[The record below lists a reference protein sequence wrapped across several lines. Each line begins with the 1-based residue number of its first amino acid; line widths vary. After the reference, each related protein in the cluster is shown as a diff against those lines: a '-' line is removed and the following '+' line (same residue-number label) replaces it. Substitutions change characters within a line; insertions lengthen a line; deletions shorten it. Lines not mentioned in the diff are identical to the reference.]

1 MNKQWTAVEH
11 HRLHC
16 VEEWPD
22 SPYKQTVIA
31 AIHARLWSLSRALH
45 AAGEEWDCSVCSA
58 NRERTTCFRLTR
70 KAA

>member
-22 SPYKQTVIA
+22 SPYKRTVIA
-31 AIHARLWSLSRALH
+31 AIHARLRDLSSALQ
-45 AAGEEWDCSVCSA
+45 AAGEEWHCPVCSA
-58 NRERTTCFRLTR
+58 NKELATRSRLAR